1 MGYFVEQVIWE
12 LIVEE
17 ETVVMM
23 QVPAIVVLFAEG
35 WLVVH
40 FASDFE
46 KLVDFVAFFGCYDST
61 EILALFVADLLP
73 LLADF
78 SHLLSAGLLDQLKNL
93 IACVS

>member
-40 FASDFE
+40 FASDLE

-61 EILALFVADLLP
+61 EILALFVADLIL

-78 SHLLSAGLLDQLKNL
+78 PHFLSAGLLDQLKNL
-93 IACVS
+93 IARVS